1 MRTVAL
7 RFAENFAPDEGT
19 IAAHE
24 AVIRQFGYVWYGKM
38 GAAVSQKAAT
48 DLMANEEPRI
58 LLIHSGGTRRFWAY
72 VDALQK
78 ETPDPEAIPYYYR
91 DKACDFG
98 FWFRVRRFDV
108 APKDVMATCIVPSS
122 GNKLSIASRRSMSPY
137 FIIDAPD
144 E

>member
-1 MRTVAL
+1 M

-24 AVIRQFGYVWYGKM
+24 AVIEQYGFVWYGKM
-38 GAAVSQKAAT
+38 GAAVSRKAAA
-48 DLMANEEPRI
+48 DLMACDEPRI

-72 VDALQK
+72 VDAAQK
-78 ETPDPEAIPYYYR
+78 EMPELDAIPAYYR
-91 DKACDFG
+91 GKASDFG
-98 FWFRVRRFDV
+98 FWFRVRRFEA
-108 APKDVMATCIVPSS
+108 APKDIMAQCVVPSS

>member
-24 AVIRQFGYVWYGKM
+24 AVIRQLGYVWYGKM
-38 GAAVSQKAAT
+38 GAALSDKASA
-48 DLMANEEPRI
+48 DLMANDEPRI
-58 LLIHSGGTRRFWAY
+58 LLIHSGSTGRFWAY
-72 VDALQK
+72 IDSLQR
-78 ETPDPEAIPYYYR
+78 ETPDLDAIPNYYR
-91 DKACDFG
+91 SRAGDFG
-98 FWFRVRRFDV
+98 YWFRVRRFEP
-108 APKDVMATCIVPSS
+108 APKDVMGTCVVPSS
-122 GNKLSIASRRSMSPY
+122 GNLLSIASRRSMSPY

>member
-1 MRTVAL
+1 M

-24 AVIRQFGYVWYGKM
+24 AVIEQLGYVWYGKM
-38 GAAVSQKAAT
+38 GTAVSQKAAAN
-48 DLMANEEPRI
+48 LMANDEPRV

-72 VDALQK
+72 VDAAQK
-78 ETPDPEAIPYYYR
+78 ETPDLKAIPAYYR
-91 DKACDFG
+91 DKAGDFG
-98 FWFRVRRFDV
+98 FWFRVKRFEA
-108 APKDVMATCIVPSS
+108 APKDVMASCIVPSS
-122 GNKLSIASRRSMSPY
+122 GNTLSIASRRSMSPY

>member
-24 AVIRQFGYVWYGKM
+24 AVIEQLGFVWYGKM
-38 GAAVSQKAAT
+38 GAAVSQKAAA
-48 DLMANEEPRI
+48 DLMSNEMPRI

-72 VDALQK
+72 IDAAQK
-78 ETPDPEAIPYYYR
+78 ETPELKGVPSYYR
-91 DKACDFG
+91 NQANDFG
-98 FWFRVRRFDV
+98 YWFRVRRFEA
-108 APKDVMATCIVPSS
+108 APKDIMAQCTVPSS

-144 E
+144 D